1 MSTTEAK
8 DACVREV
15 EVEVP
20 ADVVARQTDTVVEKF
35 RKAVRLPGFRK
46 GKVPATIIR
55 QRFEG
60 EVKGEVVESLVPRY
74 FQQEVERQKLEPVS
88 QPRISD
94 LDLKPGEPLR
104 FKAKFE
110 VLPEIELS
118 GYDQLRAEMEDVKVT
133 DEEVKQAVEHL
144 RQQQATFTAVDDR
157 ALADGDFAQVSFRG
171 SPKEGGGLLANV
183 DNILVEVGGTNTV
196 KEFSENLRG
205 ARAGEER
212 SFDVHYPADFS
223 DARLAGKTT
232 SYTVNIQ
239 GVKQKS
245 VPELND
251 DFAKELGEFQTLDD
265 LRQRLRQQMEA
276 ERKQHAEHVAKEKL
290 VDQLVEANE
299 FPVPESL
306 VEHQVD
312 VRLERGLRALAM
324 QGMRADDMKKMDL
337 PKLRDGQREGA
348 RKEVKASLLLE
359 KIAEREKIEVSDEE
373 VGAEIDALAKHTQQ
387 APDAVRARLTREGAL
402 DRIRNRI
409 RSDKTLDFLF
419 RRSASGEPEPR
430 PKAPAKRAGKGR

>member
-1 MSTTEAK
+1 
-8 DACVREV
+8 VREV

-171 SPKEGGGLLANV
+171 SPKEGGGQLANV

-387 APDAVRARLTREGAL
+387 APDAVRARLTREGSL